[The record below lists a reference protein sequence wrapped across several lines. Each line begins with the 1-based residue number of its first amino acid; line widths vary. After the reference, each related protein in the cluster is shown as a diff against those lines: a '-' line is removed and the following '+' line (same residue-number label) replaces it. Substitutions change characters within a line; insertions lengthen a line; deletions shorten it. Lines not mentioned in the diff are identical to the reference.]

1 MAPLSDF
8 HRPAFSSV
16 WRSSLRVLALAFAL
30 AVPGALARAESAAM
44 QAAPAGV
51 VETGAPSF
59 VVFGPDSLGFSTQ
72 PSDLRLLPDGRILAV
87 SQRQIAIGDGGRWE
101 TFQQAADEAG
111 FISGQ
116 VAIDNDGRIYAGIT
130 GAIARIDLGEDARW
144 RFVPVVPVSHNDP
157 FHQVFQFPDTWLW
170 SSGGGAILAWRP
182 GQSVRSAGGLGTNIE
197 HVFSFGG
204 ELYASNETSGSL
216 KRLRIGGSP
225 VLATS
230 DSGLASDTVMSSTAF
245 GPGQVLVGTG
255 SAGLR
260 IFNGRSFGDITVP
273 KILGQGQRINALCP
287 VGSDL
292 YAAAVD
298 MVGIVFFDRGG
309 RIVQVLSRT
318 LDHRL
323 ARASRLVYSSNGTL
337 WALLD
342 NAVACVKFPSPISN
356 FEPIFASALHFTMP
370 VRHDGRLWVLAD
382 GRLMRGVYSAD
393 GILERFELDTPPGRF
408 LWAIA
413 ETEGRLFATNE
424 GSIFVRDG
432 AGWKQIATGIT
443 NARLGIG
450 PVQTEGRFFYAARG
464 EIGWIQET
472 AGQYA
477 AQHIPVKGLG
487 EVYNAVDDSA
497 GAVWLE
503 LGNSRLARVEFGA
516 GEPTVRFFGKDDGL
530 GEGWVS
536 ILAIDGIAR
545 CYAER
550 HLLTF
555 DARTQRFSE
564 DQELARRIPMIANSM
579 GRPARDAS
587 GRLWF
592 ACQGDVHFVDDK
604 KAGERPAVG
613 SLSLGFEPTDF
624 NMESNG
630 VVWMHSRGHLIRF
643 DPSLPFV
650 AQPLVRA
657 QITSVQQAASNH
669 YRFNPGTE
677 LPPLPYSDNSLLIRF
692 AAVASPFGLP
702 LSFEV
707 MLEGATDRW
716 VSTGTVGSAS
726 FNRLKEGSYVF
737 HVRPVVGSVPGEEAR
752 LAFTIRPP
760 WFRTKLAWVI
770 YVVSAVCLVSLVA
783 WLFSYLERR
792 DKIRLEHLVVE
803 RTAELNATNAQLGR
817 QVEEITQKTAALAAS
832 EERFRGLN
840 AELNVTNAR
849 LARQVE
855 ETMEKTAALAASED
869 RYRRLNAEL
878 ESRVAERT
886 TELSTTNIDLKRE
899 IAERQRAEQEVER
912 VHKQLV
918 SASHQAGMAE
928 VATGVLHNVG
938 NVLNSVNVSAGLALE
953 RIRTSK
959 VVGLARLSQ
968 LLDFQGDK
976 VFQFLMEDPR
986 GRSVP
991 SYLKQLSIHVGEE
1004 HAEVVEE
1011 LRYLVSN
1018 VDHIKEIVSMQ
1029 QNYARVSGVVETVAL
1044 ADLIEDSIKI
1054 HGRAYARHGIKLER
1068 DFEQLAP
1075 ASVDKHK
1082 VLQILVNLIH
1092 NSKYACDGANLPEK
1106 RVTIRLRA
1114 CGTDH
1119 ARIEVA
1125 DTGVGILPED
1135 LTRIFSQGFTT
1146 RKTGHGFG
1154 LHSAALA
1161 AHELGGS
1168 LTVHSDG
1175 PGRGATFTLEFPL
1188 QPPPAGPTKL

>member
-1 MAPLSDF
+1 
-8 HRPAFSSV
+8 
-16 WRSSLRVLALAFAL
+16 
-30 AVPGALARAESAAM
+30 
-44 QAAPAGV
+44 
-51 VETGAPSF
+51 
-59 VVFGPDSLGFSTQ
+59 
-72 PSDLRLLPDGRILAV
+72 
-87 SQRQIAIGDGGRWE
+87 
-101 TFQQAADEAG
+101 
-111 FISGQ
+111 
-116 VAIDNDGRIYAGIT
+116 
-130 GAIARIDLGEDARW
+130 
-144 RFVPVVPVSHNDP
+144 
-157 FHQVFQFPDTWLW
+157 
-170 SSGGGAILAWRP
+170 
-182 GQSVRSAGGLGTNIE
+182 
-197 HVFSFGG
+197 
-204 ELYASNETSGSL
+204 
-216 KRLRIGGSP
+216 
-225 VLATS
+225 
-230 DSGLASDTVMSSTAF
+230 
-245 GPGQVLVGTG
+245 
-255 SAGLR
+255 
-260 IFNGRSFGDITVP
+260 
-273 KILGQGQRINALCP
+273 
-287 VGSDL
+287 
-292 YAAAVD
+292 
-298 MVGIVFFDRGG
+298 
-309 RIVQVLSRT
+309 
-318 LDHRL
+318 
-323 ARASRLVYSSNGTL
+323 
-337 WALLD
+337 
-342 NAVACVKFPSPISN
+342 
-356 FEPIFASALHFTMP
+356 
-370 VRHDGRLWVLAD
+370 
-382 GRLMRGVYSAD
+382 
-393 GILERFELDTPPGRF
+393 
-408 LWAIA
+408 
-413 ETEGRLFATNE
+413 
-424 GSIFVRDG
+424 
-432 AGWKQIATGIT
+432 
-443 NARLGIG
+443 
-450 PVQTEGRFFYAARG
+450 
-464 EIGWIQET
+464 
-472 AGQYA
+472 
-477 AQHIPVKGLG
+477 
-487 EVYNAVDDSA
+487 
-497 GAVWLE
+497 
-503 LGNSRLARVEFGA
+503 
-516 GEPTVRFFGKDDGL
+516 
-530 GEGWVS
+530 
-536 ILAIDGIAR
+536 
-545 CYAER
+545 
-550 HLLTF
+550 
-555 DARTQRFSE
+555 
-564 DQELARRIPMIANSM
+564 
-579 GRPARDAS
+579 
-587 GRLWF
+587 
-592 ACQGDVHFVDDK
+592 
-604 KAGERPAVG
+604 
-613 SLSLGFEPTDF
+613 
-624 NMESNG
+624 
-630 VVWMHSRGHLIRF
+630 
-643 DPSLPFV
+643 
-650 AQPLVRA
+650 
-657 QITSVQQAASNH
+657 
-669 YRFNPGTE
+669 
-677 LPPLPYSDNSLLIRF
+677 
-692 AAVASPFGLP
+692 VASPFGLP

-737 HVRPVVGSVPGEEAR
+737 HVRPVVGSAPGEEAR

-886 TELSTTNIDLKRE
+886 AELSTTNIDLKRE

-968 LLDFQGDK
+968 LLDSQGDK

-986 GRSVP
+986 GRSLP

-1011 LRYLVSN
+1011 LRSLVSN

-1092 NSKYACDGANLPEK
+1092 NSKYACDGTNLTEK

-1114 CGTDH
+1114 CGTDR

-1125 DTGVGILPED
+1125 DTGVGILPEN

-1168 LTVHSDG
+1168 LTVHSNG
-1175 PGRGATFTLEFPL
+1175 PGRGATFTLEFPM